1 MTKAAQGNYFIT
13 LDCWTAVK
21 AYHVIQNNRDC
32 FHHFQN
38 ILRKIKKSIK
48 VRQNHKTLIFVYA
61 YFLRTGGKNFLS
73 ARETGH

>member
-13 LDCWTAVK
+13 LDCWTA
-21 AYHVIQNNRDC
+21 YHVIKNNIDR

-38 ILRKIKKSIK
+38 ILRKIKKSRK
-48 VRQNHKTLIFVYA
+48 FGQNHKTLIFVPA
-61 YFLRTGGKNFLS
+61 YFLRTGGKNSLS